1 MIDQVMER
9 VARANALV
17 EEQRATNRRLKQQLT
32 RDATNIVEMT
42 TNEAQLEEQINSLNH
57 QITGLEVLM
66 PKKKH

>member
-1 MIDQVMER
+1 MER